1 MADCEE
7 GYYLLV
13 EMLVFGSYI
22 MDPFFVRHDQCLADN
37 IFVQIQKIHTLL
49 FCLLYFAPG
58 LYYIDKLWGGE
69 HI

>member
-1 MADCEE
+1 MADWEE

-49 FCLLYFAPG
+49 FFV
-58 LYYIDKLWGGE
+58 
-69 HI
+69 